1 LPMAKAPALPRGF
14 ELPLEPRLPRIGSVD
29 AVAVE
34 ERAASLAKRSI
45 KREAK
50 VFALDL
56 AIRMMDLT
64 TLEGADTPGKVAAL
78 ASKGVRPDPSDP
90 GVPSVAA
97 ICVYP
102 NLVPTALERVGG
114 TGVKVA
120 SVATAF
126 PSGQAPLDVKLMEVR
141 DVVEMG
147 ADEIDMVIDRGAFLA
162 GRYAKVYDEIVQVK
176 EACADAHLK
185 VILEVGELGTYDNVR
200 RASLLAMAAGAD
212 FIKTSTGKLPAA
224 ATLPVTLVM
233 LEAIRDVYE
242 ETGRMVGMKPAGGIR
257 VAKQAV
263 QYLVQL
269 HETLGVDWMTP
280 DLYRI
285 GASSLLNDVLM
296 QLRKEKTG
304 AYQSPDYFTVD

>member
-1 LPMAKAPALPRGF
+1 MAKAPVLATGF

-34 ERAASLAKRSI
+34 ERAGTLAKRSI

-50 VFALDL
+50 LFALDL
-56 AIRMMDLT
+56 AVRMMDLT

-78 ASKGVRPDPSDP
+78 TSKGIRPDPSDST
-90 GVPSVAA
+90 VPSVAA

-102 NLVPTALERVGG
+102 NLVPTAVERTRG
-114 TGVKVA
+114 TSVKVA

-126 PSGQAPLDVKLMEVR
+126 PSGQAPTNMKVAEVR
-141 DVVEMG
+141 EVVEMG
-147 ADEIDMVIDRGAFLA
+147 ADEVDMVIDRGAFLS

-176 EACADAHLK
+176 EAAGDAHVK
-185 VILEVGELGTYDNVR
+185 VILETGELGTYDNVR
-200 RASLLAMAAGAD
+200 RASLLAIAGGAD
-212 FIKTSTGKLPAA
+212 FIKTSTGKLPSS

-242 ETGRMVGMKPAGGIR
+242 ETGRRVGMKPAGGIR
-257 VAKQAV
+257 QAKQAV

-269 HETLGVDWMTP
+269 HETLGPEWLTP
-280 DLYRI
+280 DLYRL
-285 GASSLLNDVLM
+285 GASTLLNDVLM
-296 QLRKEKTG
+296 QIRKEKTG
-304 AYQSPDYFTVD
+304 RYQSPDYFTVD